1 MLEKYA
7 SAINKIRRID
17 DLKDELRAL
26 KGEDGKLSS
35 SAMVYRKKNDWRE
48 KAGNDDA
55 ISRINE
61 RRTTVSKRE
70 ALVKAEIKSL
80 RNEVYDLLSECFAE
94 AKSEEHRAKV
104 REACIYA
111 SDGRYV
117 ISEVGKTPSS
127 FGKCIIVGKRY
138 TSDES
143 KDGRVEKLVRGG
155 IKNTSGR
162 FLIFPE
168 VVVYAY
174 DKYKT
179 EGEYV
184 ATYEKFSR
192 GGKIVAETP
201 IKEIKKIEDF
211 TFDETS
217 EEYPTAN
224 PGSYEAADSTEGYDY
239 GASDEKT
246 EYDYN
251 AEPVTEKAA
260 EEIREETEPQTSKPE
275 TKKTESAVAPT
286 QKADDRTNETFEAV
300 KEKFVNRSSLV
311 ALLLAVVW
319 AGFFLWATLIG
330 VDKNTFWETPL
341 KFAVVYFGIAMVSA
355 IAAKG
360 KNEVFA
366 LFSLYGGALS
376 AFCLAASRNPLVALP
391 LPVAM
396 FVGGLISTFISASAK
411 NKSAN
416 ADTVVLLEKVA
427 FGVWAAFLARSLFG
441 QIGFDLF
448 YICSASAVGA
458 IAILCAALLFKAKDP
473 AAKRALKGYAI
484 GAAAYALVVSFAF
497 RVEICVIIAVVACA
511 LIAAVEVL
519 FGNDDV

>member
-7 SAINKIRRID
+7 LAINKIRRID
-17 DLKDELRAL
+17 DLKDELRSL

-127 FGKCIIVGKRY
+127 FGKCVIVGKRY

-155 IKNTSGR
+155 VKNTSGR

-211 TFDETS
+211 TFDEPP
-217 EEYPTAN
+217 EEYRTAN
-224 PGSYEAADSTEGYDY
+224 SEGFYEEAEPTENYDY
-239 GASDEKT
+239 GASGEKT

-251 AEPVTEKAA
+251 AEPATETTDVKPDA
-260 EEIREETEPQTSKPE
+260 TEPE
-275 TKKTESAVAPT
+275 TKKSEPIVAPT
-286 QKADDRTNETFEAV
+286 QKADDRTNETLEAV

-311 ALLLAVVW
+311 ALLFAVVW

-330 VDKNTFWETPL
+330 VDKETFWETPV
-341 KFAVVYFGIAMVSA
+341 KFAVVYFGIVVAST

-376 AFCLAASRNPLVALP
+376 AFCLAASKNPLVALP

-396 FVGGLISTFISASAK
+396 FVGGLISTFISATAK
-411 NKSAN
+411 NKAAN
-416 ADTVVLLEKVA
+416 ADTVALFEKVA
-427 FGVWAAFLARSLFG
+427 FGVWAALLARSLFG
-441 QIGFDLF
+441 QDGFGLF
-448 YICSASAVGA
+448 YACADSAVGA
-458 IAILCAALLFKAKDP
+458 IAVSCAALLFKAKDP
-473 AAKRALKGYAI
+473 AAKRALKSYAI
-484 GAAAYALVVSFAF
+484 GAAAYALVAAFAF
-497 RVEICVIIAVVACA
+497 GAEICVIIAVGACA
-511 LIAAVEVL
+511 LIAAVAVL
-519 FGNDDV
+519 SGNDDV

>member
-7 SAINKIRRID
+7 LAINKIRRID
-17 DLKDELRAL
+17 DLKDELRSL

-155 IKNTSGR
+155 VKNTSGR

-192 GGKIVAETP
+192 GGKIVVETP

-211 TFDETS
+211 TFDEPP
-217 EEYPTAN
+217 EEYRTAN
-224 PGSYEAADSTEGYDY
+224 SEGFYEEAEPAGNYDY

-251 AEPVTEKAA
+251 AGSATETTGVKPDA
-260 EEIREETEPQTSKPE
+260 TEPE
-275 TKKTESAVAPT
+275 TKKSEPIVAPV
-286 QKADDRTNETFEAV
+286 QKADDRTNETLEAV

-311 ALLLAVVW
+311 ALLFAVVW

-355 IAAKG
+355 VAAKG

-396 FVGGLISTFISASAK
+396 FVCGLISTFISASAK

-448 YICSASAVGA
+448 YVCSASAVGA

>member
-211 TFDETS
+211 TFDEPP
-217 EEYPTAN
+217 EEYRTAN
-224 PGSYEAADSTEGYDY
+224 SEGFYEEAEPTENYDY
-239 GASDEKT
+239 GASGEKT

-251 AEPVTEKAA
+251 AEPAMETTDVKPDATE
-260 EEIREETEPQTSKPE
+260 PE
-275 TKKTESAVAPT
+275 TKKSEPIVAPT
-286 QKADDRTNETFEAV
+286 QKADDRTNETLEAV

-311 ALLLAVVW
+311 ALLFAVVW

-448 YICSASAVGA
+448 YVCSASAVGA

>member
-143 KDGRVEKLVRGG
+143 KDGRVEKVVRGG

-224 PGSYEAADSTEGYDY
+224 PGSYEAADSTESYDY

-251 AEPVTEKAA
+251 AEPVTEKA
-260 EEIREETEPQTSKPE
+260 
-275 TKKTESAVAPT
+275 ESAVAPT

-311 ALLLAVVW
+311 ALLFAVVW

-427 FGVWAAFLARSLFG
+427 FSVWAAFLARSLFG

-448 YICSASAVGA
+448 YVCSASAVGA

-473 AAKRALKGYAI
+473 AAKCALKGYAI

>member
-7 SAINKIRRID
+7 LAINKIRRID
-17 DLKDELRAL
+17 DLKDELRSL

-127 FGKCIIVGKRY
+127 FGKCVIVGKRY

-155 IKNTSGR
+155 VKNTSGR

-211 TFDETS
+211 TFDEPP
-217 EEYPTAN
+217 EEYRTAN
-224 PGSYEAADSTEGYDY
+224 SEGFYEEAEPTENYDY
-239 GASDEKT
+239 GASGEKT

-251 AEPVTEKAA
+251 VKPAMETTDVIPDATE
-260 EEIREETEPQTSKPE
+260 PE
-275 TKKTESAVAPT
+275 TKKSEPIVAPT
-286 QKADDRTNETFEAV
+286 QKADDRTNETLEAV

-311 ALLLAVVW
+311 ALLFAVVW

-330 VDKNTFWETPL
+330 VDKETFRETPV
-341 KFAVVYFGIAMVSA
+341 KFAVVYFGIVVAST

-376 AFCLAASRNPLVALP
+376 AFCLAASKNPLVALP

-396 FVGGLISTFISASAK
+396 FVGGLISTFISTTAK
-411 NKSAN
+411 NKAAN
-416 ADTVVLLEKVA
+416 ADTVALLEKVA
-427 FGVWAAFLARSLFG
+427 FGVWAALLARSLFG
-441 QIGFDLF
+441 QDGFGLF
-448 YICSASAVGA
+448 YACADSAVGA
-458 IAILCAALLFKAKDP
+458 IAVSCAALLFKAKDP
-473 AAKRALKGYAI
+473 ATKRALKSYSI
-484 GAAAYALVVSFAF
+484 GAAAYALVAAFAF
-497 RVEICVIIAVVACA
+497 GAEICVIIAVGACA
-511 LIAAVEVL
+511 LIAAVAGL

>member
-7 SAINKIRRID
+7 LAINKIRRID
-17 DLKDELRAL
+17 DLKDELRSL

-127 FGKCIIVGKRY
+127 FGKCVIVGKRY

-155 IKNTSGR
+155 VKNTSGR

-211 TFDETS
+211 TFDEPP
-217 EEYPTAN
+217 EEYRTAN
-224 PGSYEAADSTEGYDY
+224 SDGFYEEAEPTENYDY
-239 GASDEKT
+239 GASGEKT

-251 AEPVTEKAA
+251 AKPAMETTDVKPDATE
-260 EEIREETEPQTSKPE
+260 PE
-275 TKKTESAVAPT
+275 TKKSEPIVAPT
-286 QKADDRTNETFEAV
+286 QKADDRTNETLEAV

-311 ALLLAVVW
+311 ALLFAVVW

-396 FVGGLISTFISASAK
+396 FVGGLISTFISATAK
-411 NKSAN
+411 NKASN
-416 ADTVVLLEKVA
+416 ADTVALLEKVA
-427 FGVWAAFLARSLFG
+427 FGVWAALLARSLFG
-441 QIGFDLF
+441 QDGFGLF
-448 YICSASAVGA
+448 YACADSAVGA
-458 IAILCAALLFKAKDP
+458 IAVSCAALLFKAKDP
-473 AAKRALKGYAI
+473 AAKRALKSYSI
-484 GAAAYALVVSFAF
+484 GAAAYALVAAFAF
-497 RVEICVIIAVVACA
+497 GAEICVIIAVGACA
-511 LIAAVEVL
+511 LIAAVAVL

>member
-7 SAINKIRRID
+7 LAINKIRRID
-17 DLKDELRAL
+17 DLKDELRSL

-127 FGKCIIVGKRY
+127 FGKCVIVGKRY

-155 IKNTSGR
+155 VKNTSGR

-211 TFDETS
+211 TFDEPP
-217 EEYPTAN
+217 EEYRTAN
-224 PGSYEAADSTEGYDY
+224 SEGFYEEAESTENYDY
-239 GASDEKT
+239 GASGEKT

-251 AEPVTEKAA
+251 AEPAMETTDVKPDATE
-260 EEIREETEPQTSKPE
+260 PE
-275 TKKTESAVAPT
+275 TKKSEPIVAPT
-286 QKADDRTNETFEAV
+286 QKADDRTNETLEAV

-311 ALLLAVVW
+311 ALLFAVVW

-330 VDKNTFWETPL
+330 VDKETFRETPV
-341 KFAVVYFGIAMVSA
+341 KFAVVYFGIVVAST

-376 AFCLAASRNPLVALP
+376 AFCLAASKNPLVALP

-396 FVGGLISTFISASAK
+396 FVGGLISTFISATAK
-411 NKSAN
+411 NKAAN
-416 ADTVVLLEKVA
+416 ADTVALLEKVA
-427 FGVWAAFLARSLFG
+427 FGVWAALLARSLFG
-441 QIGFDLF
+441 QDGFGLF
-448 YICSASAVGA
+448 YACADSAVGA
-458 IAILCAALLFKAKDP
+458 IAVSCAALLFKAKDP
-473 AAKRALKGYAI
+473 AAKRALKSYSI
-484 GAAAYALVVSFAF
+484 GSAAYALVAAFAF
-497 RVEICVIIAVVACA
+497 GAEICVIIAVGACA
-511 LIAAVEVL
+511 LIAAVAVL

>member
-211 TFDETS
+211 TFDETP
-217 EEYPTAN
+217 EEYRTAN
-224 PGSYEAADSTEGYDY
+224 SEGFYEEAEPTENYDY
-239 GASDEKT
+239 GASGEKT
-246 EYDYN
+246 EYDHN
-251 AEPVTEKAA
+251 AKPAMETTDVKPDATE
-260 EEIREETEPQTSKPE
+260 PE
-275 TKKTESAVAPT
+275 TKKSEPIVAPT

-311 ALLLAVVW
+311 ALLFAVVW

-448 YICSASAVGA
+448 YVCSASAVGA

>member
-7 SAINKIRRID
+7 LAINKIRRID
-17 DLKDELRAL
+17 DLKDELRSL

-127 FGKCIIVGKRY
+127 FGKCVIVGKRY

-155 IKNTSGR
+155 VKNTSGR

-211 TFDETS
+211 TFDEPP
-217 EEYPTAN
+217 EEYRTAN
-224 PGSYEAADSTEGYDY
+224 SEGFYEEAEPTENYDY
-239 GASDEKT
+239 GASGEKT

-251 AEPVTEKAA
+251 AKPAMETTDVKPDATE
-260 EEIREETEPQTSKPE
+260 PE
-275 TKKTESAVAPT
+275 TKKSEPIVVPT
-286 QKADDRTNETFEAV
+286 QKADDRTNETLEAV

-311 ALLLAVVW
+311 ALLFAVVW

-330 VDKNTFWETPL
+330 VDKETFWETPV
-341 KFAVVYFGIAMVSA
+341 KFAVVYFGIVVAST

-376 AFCLAASRNPLVALP
+376 AFCLAASKNPLVALP

-396 FVGGLISTFISASAK
+396 FVGGLISTFISATAK
-411 NKSAN
+411 NKASN
-416 ADTVVLLEKVA
+416 ADTVALLEKVA
-427 FGVWAAFLARSLFG
+427 FGVWAALLARSLSGQDGFG
-441 QIGFDLF
+441 LF
-448 YICSASAVGA
+448 YACADSAVGA
-458 IAILCAALLFKAKDP
+458 IAVSCAALLFKAKDP
-473 AAKRALKGYAI
+473 AAKRALKSYAI
-484 GAAAYALVVSFAF
+484 GAAAYALVAAFAF
-497 RVEICVIIAVVACA
+497 GAEICVIIAVGACA
-511 LIAAVEVL
+511 LIAAVAVL
-519 FGNDDV
+519 SGNDDV

>member
-7 SAINKIRRID
+7 LAINKIRRID
-17 DLKDELRAL
+17 DLKDELRSL

-155 IKNTSGR
+155 VKNTSGR

-211 TFDETS
+211 TFDEPP
-217 EEYPTAN
+217 EEYRTAN
-224 PGSYEAADSTEGYDY
+224 SEGFYEEAEPTENYDY
-239 GASDEKT
+239 GASGEKT

-251 AEPVTEKAA
+251 AKPATETTDVKPDA
-260 EEIREETEPQTSKPE
+260 TEPE
-275 TKKTESAVAPT
+275 TKKSEPIVAPT
-286 QKADDRTNETFEAV
+286 QKADDRTNETLEAV

-311 ALLLAVVW
+311 ALLFAVVW

-330 VDKNTFWETPL
+330 VDKETFRETPV
-341 KFAVVYFGIAMVSA
+341 KFAVVYFGIVVAST

-376 AFCLAASRNPLVALP
+376 AFCLAASKNPLVALP

-396 FVGGLISTFISASAK
+396 FVGGLISTFISATAK
-411 NKSAN
+411 NKASN
-416 ADTVVLLEKVA
+416 ADTVALLEKVA
-427 FGVWAAFLARSLFG
+427 FGVWAALLARSLFG
-441 QIGFDLF
+441 QDGFGLF
-448 YICSASAVGA
+448 YACADSAVGA
-458 IAILCAALLFKAKDP
+458 IAVSCAALLFKAKDP
-473 AAKRALKGYAI
+473 AAKRVLKSYSI
-484 GAAAYALVVSFAF
+484 GSAAYALVAAFAF
-497 RVEICVIIAVVACA
+497 GAEICVIIAVGACA
-511 LIAAVEVL
+511 LIAAVAVL
-519 FGNDDV
+519 SGNDDV

>member
-7 SAINKIRRID
+7 LAINKIRRID
-17 DLKDELRAL
+17 DLKDELRSL

-127 FGKCIIVGKRY
+127 FGKCVIVGKRY

-155 IKNTSGR
+155 VKNTSGR

-211 TFDETS
+211 TFDEPP
-217 EEYPTAN
+217 EEYRAAN
-224 PGSYEAADSTEGYDY
+224 PGSYEAADSTESYDY

-275 TKKTESAVAPT
+275 TKKSEPIVAPT
-286 QKADDRTNETFEAV
+286 QKADDRTNETLEAV

-311 ALLLAVVW
+311 ALLFAVVW

-330 VDKNTFWETPL
+330 VDKETFWETPV
-341 KFAVVYFGIAMVSA
+341 KFAVVYFGIVVAST

-376 AFCLAASRNPLVALP
+376 AFCLAASKNPLVALP

-396 FVGGLISTFISASAK
+396 FVGGLISTFISATAK
-411 NKSAN
+411 NKAAN
-416 ADTVVLLEKVA
+416 ADTVALLEKVA
-427 FGVWAAFLARSLFG
+427 FGVWAALLARSLFG
-441 QIGFDLF
+441 QDGFGLF
-448 YICSASAVGA
+448 YACADSAVGA
-458 IAILCAALLFKAKDP
+458 IAVSCAALLFKAKDP
-473 AAKRALKGYAI
+473 AAKRALKSYSI
-484 GAAAYALVVSFAF
+484 GAAAYALVAAFAF
-497 RVEICVIIAVVACA
+497 GAEICVIIAVGACA
-511 LIAAVEVL
+511 LIAAVAVL

>member
-7 SAINKIRRID
+7 LAINKIRRID
-17 DLKDELRAL
+17 DLKDELRSL

-155 IKNTSGR
+155 VKNTSGR

-211 TFDETS
+211 TFDEPP
-217 EEYPTAN
+217 EEYRTAN
-224 PGSYEAADSTEGYDY
+224 SEGFYEEAEPTENYDY
-239 GASDEKT
+239 GASGEKT

-251 AEPVTEKAA
+251 VKPATETTGVKPDA
-260 EEIREETEPQTSKPE
+260 TEPE
-275 TKKTESAVAPT
+275 TKKSEPIVAPT
-286 QKADDRTNETFEAV
+286 QKADDRTNETLEAV

-311 ALLLAVVW
+311 ALLFAVVW

-330 VDKNTFWETPL
+330 VDKETFWETPV
-341 KFAVVYFGIAMVSA
+341 KFAVVYFGIVVAST

-376 AFCLAASRNPLVALP
+376 AFCLAASKNPLVALP

-396 FVGGLISTFISASAK
+396 FVGGLISTFISATAK
-411 NKSAN
+411 NKAAN
-416 ADTVVLLEKVA
+416 ADTVALLEKVA
-427 FGVWAAFLARSLFG
+427 FGVWAALLARSLFG
-441 QIGFDLF
+441 QDGFGLF
-448 YICSASAVGA
+448 YACADSAVGA
-458 IAILCAALLFKAKDP
+458 IAVSCAALLFKAKDP
-473 AAKRALKGYAI
+473 AAKRALKSYSI
-484 GAAAYALVVSFAF
+484 GAAAYALVAAFAF
-497 RVEICVIIAVVACA
+497 GAEMCVIIAVGACA
-511 LIAAVEVL
+511 LIAAVAVL

>member
-224 PGSYEAADSTEGYDY
+224 PGSYEAADSTESYDY

-251 AEPVTEKAA
+251 AEPAMETTDVKPDATE
-260 EEIREETEPQTSKPE
+260 PE
-275 TKKTESAVAPT
+275 TKKSEPIVAPT
-286 QKADDRTNETFEAV
+286 QKADDRTNETLEAV

-311 ALLLAVVW
+311 ALLFAVVW

-376 AFCLAASRNPLVALP
+376 AFCLAASSNPLVALP

-448 YICSASAVGA
+448 YVCSASAVGA

>member
-143 KDGRVEKLVRGG
+143 KDGRVERLVRGG

-184 ATYEKFSR
+184 STYEKFSR
-192 GGKIVAETP
+192 GGKVVAEPP
-201 IKEIKKIEDF
+201 IKEIKRIEDF
-211 TFDETS
+211 TFDEMPRDFSPATS
-217 EEYPTAN
+217 
-224 PGSYEAADSTEGYDY
+224 ADVYDDS
-239 GASDEKT
+239 SDESLSAV
-246 EYDYN
+246 YDTDASVEN
-251 AEPVTEKAA
+251 AEYEYEPEKIGSETVKAEA
-260 EEIREETEPQTSKPE
+260 EESEPEKNE
-275 TKKTESAVAPT
+275 RAVAPV
-286 QKADDRTNETFEAV
+286 QKADDRTNETLEAV

-311 ALLLAVVW
+311 ALAFAVLW
-319 AGFFLWATLIG
+319 AGFFLWATLVG
-330 VDKNTFWETPL
+330 ANKETFWQESI
-341 KFAVVYFGIAMVSA
+341 KFAVAYFGIVVSA
-355 IAAKG
+355 TIAAKG
-360 KNEVFA
+360 ENEAFA
-366 LFSLYGGALS
+366 LFSLFGGALS
-376 AFCLAASRNPLVALP
+376 AFCLAASKNPLVALP
-391 LPVAM
+391 LPIAM
-396 FVGGLISTFISASAK
+396 FVGGLISAFASASS
-411 NKSAN
+411 KSKKVN

-427 FGVWAAFLARSLFG
+427 FGVWAALLARTLTENGEFSLVN
-441 QIGFDLF
+441 
-448 YICSASAVGA
+448 ICALSVVGA
-458 IAILCAALLFKAKDP
+458 LALLCAALLFRVKEPD
-473 AAKRALKGYAI
+473 AKRSLKGCVF
-484 GAAAYALVVSFAF
+484 GAAAYALTASFSFSA
-497 RVEICVIIAVVACA
+497 EICAVIAIVACF
-511 LIAAVEVL
+511 LIAAVAVL

>member
-211 TFDETS
+211 TFDEPP
-217 EEYPTAN
+217 EEYRTAN
-224 PGSYEAADSTEGYDY
+224 SEGFYEEAEPTENYDY
-239 GASDEKT
+239 GASGEKT

-251 AEPVTEKAA
+251 AKPATETTDVKPDA
-260 EEIREETEPQTSKPE
+260 TEPE
-275 TKKTESAVAPT
+275 TKKSEPIVAPT

-311 ALLLAVVW
+311 ALLFAVVW

-448 YICSASAVGA
+448 YVCSASAVGA

>member
-7 SAINKIRRID
+7 LAINKIRRID
-17 DLKDELRAL
+17 DLKDELRSL

-127 FGKCIIVGKRY
+127 FGKCVIVGKRY

-155 IKNTSGR
+155 VKNTSGR

-211 TFDETS
+211 TFDEPP
-217 EEYPTAN
+217 EEYRTAN
-224 PGSYEAADSTEGYDY
+224 SEGFYEETEPTENYDY
-239 GASDEKT
+239 GASGEKT

-251 AEPVTEKAA
+251 AKPAMETTDVKPDAA
-260 EEIREETEPQTSKPE
+260 EPE
-275 TKKTESAVAPT
+275 TKKSEPIVAPT
-286 QKADDRTNETFEAV
+286 QKADDKTNETLEAV

-311 ALLLAVVW
+311 ALLFAVVW

-330 VDKNTFWETPL
+330 VDKETFRETPV
-341 KFAVVYFGIAMVSA
+341 KFAVVYFGIVVAST

-376 AFCLAASRNPLVALP
+376 AFCLAASKNPLVALP

-396 FVGGLISTFISASAK
+396 FVGGLISTFISATAK
-411 NKSAN
+411 NKAAN
-416 ADTVVLLEKVA
+416 ADTVALLEKVA
-427 FGVWAAFLARSLFG
+427 FGVWAALLARSLFG
-441 QIGFDLF
+441 QDGFGLF
-448 YICSASAVGA
+448 YACADSAVGA
-458 IAILCAALLFKAKDP
+458 IAVSCAALLFKAKDP
-473 AAKRALKGYAI
+473 AAKRALKSYSI
-484 GAAAYALVVSFAF
+484 GAAAYALVAAFAF
-497 RVEICVIIAVVACA
+497 GAEICVIIAVGACA
-511 LIAAVEVL
+511 LIAAVAVL

>member
-7 SAINKIRRID
+7 LAINKIRRID
-17 DLKDELRAL
+17 DLKDELRSL

-127 FGKCIIVGKRY
+127 FGKCVIVGKRY

-155 IKNTSGR
+155 VKNTSGR

-211 TFDETS
+211 TFDEPP
-217 EEYPTAN
+217 EEYRTAN
-224 PGSYEAADSTEGYDY
+224 SEGFYEEAEPTENYDY
-239 GASDEKT
+239 GSSGEKT

-251 AEPVTEKAA
+251 AEPATETTGVKPDA
-260 EEIREETEPQTSKPE
+260 TEPE
-275 TKKTESAVAPT
+275 TKKSEPIVAPT
-286 QKADDRTNETFEAV
+286 QKADDRTNETLEAV

-311 ALLLAVVW
+311 ALLFAVVW

-330 VDKNTFWETPL
+330 VDKETFWETPV
-341 KFAVVYFGIAMVSA
+341 KFAVVYFGIVVAST

-376 AFCLAASRNPLVALP
+376 AFCLAASKNPLVALP

-396 FVGGLISTFISASAK
+396 FVGGLISTFISATAK
-411 NKSAN
+411 NKAAN
-416 ADTVVLLEKVA
+416 ADTVALLEKVA
-427 FGVWAAFLARSLFG
+427 FGVWAALLARSLFG
-441 QIGFDLF
+441 QDGFGLF
-448 YICSASAVGA
+448 YVCADSAVGA
-458 IAILCAALLFKAKDP
+458 IAVSCAALLFKAKDP
-473 AAKRALKGYAI
+473 AAKRALKSYSI
-484 GAAAYALVVSFAF
+484 GAAAYALVAAFAF
-497 RVEICVIIAVVACA
+497 GAEICVIIAVGACA
-511 LIAAVEVL
+511 LIAAVAVL
-519 FGNDDV
+519 SGNDDV

>member
-7 SAINKIRRID
+7 LAINKIRRID
-17 DLKDELRAL
+17 DLKDELRSL

-155 IKNTSGR
+155 VKNTSGR

-211 TFDETS
+211 TFDETP
-217 EEYPTAN
+217 EEYRTVNSEGFYEEAEPTEN
-224 PGSYEAADSTEGYDY
+224 YDY
-239 GASDEKT
+239 GASGEKT

-251 AEPVTEKAA
+251 AKPAMETTDLKPDATE
-260 EEIREETEPQTSKPE
+260 PE
-275 TKKTESAVAPT
+275 TKKSEPIVAPT
-286 QKADDRTNETFEAV
+286 QKADDRTNETLEAV

-311 ALLLAVVW
+311 ALLFAVVW

-330 VDKNTFWETPL
+330 VDKETFWETPV
-341 KFAVVYFGIAMVSA
+341 KFAVVYFGIVVAST

-376 AFCLAASRNPLVALP
+376 AFCLAASKNPLVALP

-396 FVGGLISTFISASAK
+396 FVGGLISTFISATAK
-411 NKSAN
+411 NKAAN
-416 ADTVVLLEKVA
+416 ADTVALLEKVA
-427 FGVWAAFLARSLFG
+427 FGVWAALLARSLFG
-441 QIGFDLF
+441 QDGFGLF
-448 YICSASAVGA
+448 YACADSAVGA
-458 IAILCAALLFKAKDP
+458 IAVSCAALLFKAKDP
-473 AAKRALKGYAI
+473 AAKRALKSYSI
-484 GAAAYALVVSFAF
+484 GAAAYVLVAAFAF
-497 RVEICVIIAVVACA
+497 GAEICVIIAVGACA
-511 LIAAVEVL
+511 LIAAVAVL
-519 FGNDDV
+519 SGNDDV

>member
-217 EEYPTAN
+217 EEYRTAN
-224 PGSYEAADSTEGYDY
+224 SEGFYEEAEPTENYDY
-239 GASDEKT
+239 GASGEKT

-251 AEPVTEKAA
+251 AEPAMETTDVKPDATE
-260 EEIREETEPQTSKPE
+260 PE
-275 TKKTESAVAPT
+275 TKKSEPIVAPT
-286 QKADDRTNETFEAV
+286 QKADDRTNETLEAV

-311 ALLLAVVW
+311 ALLFAVVW

-448 YICSASAVGA
+448 YVCSASAVGA

>member
-211 TFDETS
+211 TFDEPP
-217 EEYPTAN
+217 EEYRTAN
-224 PGSYEAADSTEGYDY
+224 SEGFYEEAEPTENYDY
-239 GASDEKT
+239 GASGEKT

-251 AEPVTEKAA
+251 AEPAMETTDVKPDATE
-260 EEIREETEPQTSKPE
+260 PE
-275 TKKTESAVAPT
+275 TKKSEPIVAPT
-286 QKADDRTNETFEAV
+286 QKADDRTNETLEAV

-311 ALLLAVVW
+311 ALLFAVVW

-448 YICSASAVGA
+448 YVCLASAVGA

>member
-7 SAINKIRRID
+7 LAINKIRRID
-17 DLKDELRAL
+17 DLKDELRSL

-127 FGKCIIVGKRY
+127 FGKCVIVGKRY

-155 IKNTSGR
+155 VKNTSGR

-179 EGEYV
+179 AGEYV

-211 TFDETS
+211 TFDEPP
-217 EEYPTAN
+217 EEYRTAN
-224 PGSYEAADSTEGYDY
+224 SEGFYEEAKPTENYDY
-239 GASDEKT
+239 GASGEKT

-251 AEPVTEKAA
+251 AKPAMETTDVKPDATE
-260 EEIREETEPQTSKPE
+260 PE
-275 TKKTESAVAPT
+275 TKKSEPIVAPT
-286 QKADDRTNETFEAV
+286 QKADDKTNETLEAV

-311 ALLLAVVW
+311 ALLFAVVW

-330 VDKNTFWETPL
+330 VDKETFRETPV
-341 KFAVVYFGIAMVSA
+341 KFAVVYFGIVVAST

-376 AFCLAASRNPLVALP
+376 AFCLAASKNPLVALP

-396 FVGGLISTFISASAK
+396 FVGGLISTFISATAK
-411 NKSAN
+411 NKASN
-416 ADTVVLLEKVA
+416 ADTVALLEKVA
-427 FGVWAAFLARSLFG
+427 FGVWAALLARSLFG
-441 QIGFDLF
+441 QDGFGLF
-448 YICSASAVGA
+448 YACADSAVGA
-458 IAILCAALLFKAKDP
+458 IAVSCAALLFKAKDP
-473 AAKRALKGYAI
+473 AAKRVLKSYSI
-484 GAAAYALVVSFAF
+484 GSAAYALVAAFAF
-497 RVEICVIIAVVACA
+497 GAEICVIIAVGACA
-511 LIAAVEVL
+511 LIAAVAVL
-519 FGNDDV
+519 SGNDDV

>member
-7 SAINKIRRID
+7 LAINKIRRID
-17 DLKDELRAL
+17 DLKDELRSL

-155 IKNTSGR
+155 VKNTSGR

-192 GGKIVAETP
+192 GGRIVAETP

-211 TFDETS
+211 TFDEPP
-217 EEYPTAN
+217 EEYRTAN
-224 PGSYEAADSTEGYDY
+224 SEGFYEEAGPIGNYDY
-239 GASDEKT
+239 GASGEKT

-251 AEPVTEKAA
+251 AGPAA
-260 EEIREETEPQTSKPE
+260 ETTGVKPDATEPE
-275 TKKTESAVAPT
+275 TKKSEPLVAPA
-286 QKADDRTNETFEAV
+286 QKADDRTNETLEAV
-300 KEKFVNRSSLV
+300 KEKLVNRSSLV
-311 ALLLAVVW
+311 ALLFAVVW

-330 VDKNTFWETPL
+330 VDKETFWETPV
-341 KFAVVYFGIAMVSA
+341 KFAVVYFGIVVAST

-376 AFCLAASRNPLVALP
+376 AFCLAASKSPLVALP

-396 FVGGLISTFISASAK
+396 FVGGLISTFISATAK
-411 NKSAN
+411 NKAAN
-416 ADTVVLLEKVA
+416 ADTVALLEKVA
-427 FGVWAAFLARSLFG
+427 FGVWAALLTRSLLGQDGFG
-441 QIGFDLF
+441 LLYACAD
-448 YICSASAVGA
+448 SAVGA
-458 IAILCAALLFKAKDP
+458 IAVSCAALLFKAKDP

-484 GAAAYALVVSFAF
+484 GAAAYALVAAFAF

-519 FGNDDV
+519 FGDDDV

>member
-7 SAINKIRRID
+7 LAINKIRRID
-17 DLKDELRAL
+17 DLKDELRSL

-127 FGKCIIVGKRY
+127 FGKCVIVGKRY

-155 IKNTSGR
+155 VKNTSGR

-211 TFDETS
+211 TFDEPP
-217 EEYPTAN
+217 EEYRTAN
-224 PGSYEAADSTEGYDY
+224 SEGFYEEVEPTENYDY
-239 GASDEKT
+239 GASGEKT

-251 AEPVTEKAA
+251 AKPATETTGVKPDA
-260 EEIREETEPQTSKPE
+260 TEPE
-275 TKKTESAVAPT
+275 TKKSEQIVAPT
-286 QKADDRTNETFEAV
+286 QKADDRTNETLEAV

-311 ALLLAVVW
+311 ALLFAVVW

-330 VDKNTFWETPL
+330 VDKETFWETPV
-341 KFAVVYFGIAMVSA
+341 KFAVVYFGIVVAST

-376 AFCLAASRNPLVALP
+376 AFCLAASKNPLVALP

-396 FVGGLISTFISASAK
+396 FVGGLISTFISATAK
-411 NKSAN
+411 NKAAN
-416 ADTVVLLEKVA
+416 ADTVALLEKVA
-427 FGVWAAFLARSLFG
+427 FGVWAALLARSLFG
-441 QIGFDLF
+441 QDGFGLF
-448 YICSASAVGA
+448 YACADSAVGA
-458 IAILCAALLFKAKDP
+458 IAVSCAALLFKAKDP
-473 AAKRALKGYAI
+473 AAKRALKSYSI
-484 GAAAYALVVSFAF
+484 GAAAYALVAAFAF
-497 RVEICVIIAVVACA
+497 GAEICVLIAVGACA
-511 LIAAVEVL
+511 LIAAVAGL
-519 FGNDDV
+519 SGNDDV

>member
-7 SAINKIRRID
+7 LAINKIRRID
-17 DLKDELRAL
+17 DLKDELRSL

-127 FGKCIIVGKRY
+127 FGKCVIVGKRY

-155 IKNTSGR
+155 VKNTSGR

-211 TFDETS
+211 TFDEPP
-217 EEYPTAN
+217 EEYRTAN
-224 PGSYEAADSTEGYDY
+224 SEGFYEEAEPTENYDY
-239 GASDEKT
+239 GASGEKT

-251 AEPVTEKAA
+251 AEPATETTGVKPDA
-260 EEIREETEPQTSKPE
+260 TEPE
-275 TKKTESAVAPT
+275 TKKSEPIVAPT
-286 QKADDRTNETFEAV
+286 QKADDRTNETLEAV

-311 ALLLAVVW
+311 ALLFAVVW

-330 VDKNTFWETPL
+330 VDKETFWETPV
-341 KFAVVYFGIAMVSA
+341 KFAVVYFGIVVAST

-376 AFCLAASRNPLVALP
+376 AFCLAASKNPLVALP

-396 FVGGLISTFISASAK
+396 FVGGLISTFISATAK
-411 NKSAN
+411 NKAAN
-416 ADTVVLLEKVA
+416 ADTVALLEKVA
-427 FGVWAAFLARSLFG
+427 FGVWAALLARSLFG
-441 QIGFDLF
+441 QDGFGLF
-448 YICSASAVGA
+448 YACADSAVGA
-458 IAILCAALLFKAKDP
+458 IAVSCAALLFKAKDP
-473 AAKRALKGYAI
+473 AAKRALKSYAI
-484 GAAAYALVVSFAF
+484 GAAAYALVAAFAF
-497 RVEICVIIAVVACA
+497 GAEICVIIAVGACA
-511 LIAAVEVL
+511 LIAAVAGL

>member
-7 SAINKIRRID
+7 LAINKIRRID
-17 DLKDELRAL
+17 DLKDELRSL

-127 FGKCIIVGKRY
+127 FGKCVIVGKRY

-155 IKNTSGR
+155 VKNTSGR

-211 TFDETS
+211 TFDEPP
-217 EEYPTAN
+217 EEYRTAN
-224 PGSYEAADSTEGYDY
+224 SEGFYEETEPIENYDY
-239 GASDEKT
+239 GASGEKT

-251 AEPVTEKAA
+251 AKPAMETTDVKPDA
-260 EEIREETEPQTSKPE
+260 TEPE
-275 TKKTESAVAPT
+275 TNKSEPIVAPT
-286 QKADDRTNETFEAV
+286 QKADDRTNETLEAV

-311 ALLLAVVW
+311 ALLFAVVW

-330 VDKNTFWETPL
+330 VDKETFRETPV
-341 KFAVVYFGIAMVSA
+341 KFAVVYFGIVVAST

-376 AFCLAASRNPLVALP
+376 AFCLAASKNPLVALP

-396 FVGGLISTFISASAK
+396 FVGGLISTFISATAK
-411 NKSAN
+411 NKAAN
-416 ADTVVLLEKVA
+416 ADTVALLEKVA
-427 FGVWAAFLARSLFG
+427 FGVWAALLARSLFG
-441 QIGFDLF
+441 QDGFGLF
-448 YICSASAVGA
+448 YACADSAVGA
-458 IAILCAALLFKAKDP
+458 IAVSCAALLFKAKDP
-473 AAKRALKGYAI
+473 AAKRALKSYSI
-484 GAAAYALVVSFAF
+484 GAAAYALVAAFAF
-497 RVEICVIIAVVACA
+497 GAEICVIIAVGACA
-511 LIAAVEVL
+511 LIAAVAVL

>member
-7 SAINKIRRID
+7 LAINKIRRID
-17 DLKDELRAL
+17 DLKDELRSL

-127 FGKCIIVGKRY
+127 FGKCVIVGKRY

-155 IKNTSGR
+155 VKNTSGR

-211 TFDETS
+211 TFDEPP
-217 EEYPTAN
+217 EEYRTAN
-224 PGSYEAADSTEGYDY
+224 SEGFYEEAEPTENYDY
-239 GASDEKT
+239 GVSGEKT

-251 AEPVTEKAA
+251 AKPAMETTDVKPDATE
-260 EEIREETEPQTSKPE
+260 PE
-275 TKKTESAVAPT
+275 TKKSEPIVAPT
-286 QKADDRTNETFEAV
+286 QKADDRTNETLEAV

-311 ALLLAVVW
+311 ALLFAVVW

-330 VDKNTFWETPL
+330 VEKETFRETPV
-341 KFAVVYFGIAMVSA
+341 KFAVVYFGIVVAST

-376 AFCLAASRNPLVALP
+376 AFCLAASKNPLVALP

-396 FVGGLISTFISASAK
+396 FVGGLISTFISATAK
-411 NKSAN
+411 NKAAN
-416 ADTVVLLEKVA
+416 ADTVALLEKVA
-427 FGVWAAFLARSLFG
+427 FGVWAALLARSLFG
-441 QIGFDLF
+441 QDGFGLF
-448 YICSASAVGA
+448 YACADSAVGA
-458 IAILCAALLFKAKDP
+458 IAVSCAALLFKAKDP
-473 AAKRALKGYAI
+473 AAKRALKSYSI
-484 GAAAYALVVSFAF
+484 GAAAYALVAAFAF
-497 RVEICVIIAVVACA
+497 GAEICVIIAVGACA
-511 LIAAVEVL
+511 LIAAVAVL

>member
-224 PGSYEAADSTEGYDY
+224 PGSYEAADSTESYDY
-239 GASDEKT
+239 GASGEKT

-251 AEPVTEKAA
+251 AEPAMETTDVKPDATE
-260 EEIREETEPQTSKPE
+260 PE
-275 TKKTESAVAPT
+275 TKKSEPIVAPT
-286 QKADDRTNETFEAV
+286 QKADDRTNETLEAV

-311 ALLLAVVW
+311 ALLFAVVW

-448 YICSASAVGA
+448 YVCSASAVGA

-497 RVEICVIIAVVACA
+497 RVEICVIIAVGACA

>member
-143 KDGRVEKLVRGG
+143 KDGRVEKVVRGG

-224 PGSYEAADSTEGYDY
+224 PGSYEAADSTESYDY

-251 AEPVTEKAA
+251 AEPVTEKA
-260 EEIREETEPQTSKPE
+260 
-275 TKKTESAVAPT
+275 ESAVAPT

-311 ALLLAVVW
+311 ALLFAVVW

-448 YICSASAVGA
+448 YVCSASAVGA

>member
-224 PGSYEAADSTEGYDY
+224 PGSYEAADSTESYDY

-251 AEPVTEKAA
+251 AKPAMETTDVKPDATE
-260 EEIREETEPQTSKPE
+260 PE
-275 TKKTESAVAPT
+275 TKKSEPIVAPT
-286 QKADDRTNETFEAV
+286 QKADDRTNETFETV

-311 ALLLAVVW
+311 ALLFAVVW

-448 YICSASAVGA
+448 YVCSASAVGA
-458 IAILCAALLFKAKDP
+458 IAILCAALLFKVKDP

>member
-7 SAINKIRRID
+7 LAINKIRRID
-17 DLKDELRAL
+17 DLKDELRSL

-127 FGKCIIVGKRY
+127 FGKCVIVGKRY

-155 IKNTSGR
+155 VKNTSGR

-211 TFDETS
+211 TFDEPP
-217 EEYPTAN
+217 EEYRTAN
-224 PGSYEAADSTEGYDY
+224 SEGFYEEAEPTENYDY
-239 GASDEKT
+239 GASGEKT

-251 AEPVTEKAA
+251 AKPAMETTDLKPDATE
-260 EEIREETEPQTSKPE
+260 PE
-275 TKKTESAVAPT
+275 TKKSEPIVAPT
-286 QKADDRTNETFEAV
+286 QKADDRTNETLEAV

-311 ALLLAVVW
+311 ALLFAVVW
-319 AGFFLWATLIG
+319 AGFFLWATLIV
-330 VDKNTFWETPL
+330 VDKETFWETPV
-341 KFAVVYFGIAMVSA
+341 KFAVVYFGIVVAST

-376 AFCLAASRNPLVALP
+376 AFCIAASKNPLVALP

-396 FVGGLISTFISASAK
+396 FVGGLISTFISATAK
-411 NKSAN
+411 NKAAN
-416 ADTVVLLEKVA
+416 ADTVALLEKVA
-427 FGVWAAFLARSLFG
+427 FGVWAALLARSLFG
-441 QIGFDLF
+441 QDGFGLF
-448 YICSASAVGA
+448 YACADSAVGA
-458 IAILCAALLFKAKDP
+458 IAVSCAALLFKAKDP
-473 AAKRALKGYAI
+473 AAKRALKSYSI
-484 GAAAYALVVSFAF
+484 GAAAYALVAAFAF
-497 RVEICVIIAVVACA
+497 GAEICVIIAVGACA
-511 LIAAVEVL
+511 LIAAVAVL

>member
-7 SAINKIRRID
+7 LAINKIRRID
-17 DLKDELRAL
+17 DLKDELRSL

-127 FGKCIIVGKRY
+127 FGKCVIVGKRY

-155 IKNTSGR
+155 VKNTSGR

-211 TFDETS
+211 TFDEPP
-217 EEYPTAN
+217 EEYRTAN
-224 PGSYEAADSTEGYDY
+224 SEGFYEEAEPTENYDY
-239 GASDEKT
+239 GASGEKT
-246 EYDYN
+246 EYDYS
-251 AEPVTEKAA
+251 AEPAMETTDVKPDATE
-260 EEIREETEPQTSKPE
+260 PE
-275 TKKTESAVAPT
+275 TKKSEPIVAPT
-286 QKADDRTNETFEAV
+286 QKADDRTNETLEAV

-311 ALLLAVVW
+311 ALLFAVVW

-330 VDKNTFWETPL
+330 VDKETFRETPV
-341 KFAVVYFGIAMVSA
+341 KFAVVYFGIVVAST

-376 AFCLAASRNPLVALP
+376 AFCLAASKNPLVALP

-396 FVGGLISTFISASAK
+396 FVGGLISTFISATAK
-411 NKSAN
+411 NKAAN
-416 ADTVVLLEKVA
+416 ADTVALLEKVA
-427 FGVWAAFLARSLFG
+427 FGVWAALLARSLFG
-441 QIGFDLF
+441 QDGFGLF
-448 YICSASAVGA
+448 YACADSAVGA
-458 IAILCAALLFKAKDP
+458 IAVSCAVLLFKAKDP
-473 AAKRALKGYAI
+473 AAKRALKSYSI
-484 GAAAYALVVSFAF
+484 GAAAYALVAAFAF
-497 RVEICVIIAVVACA
+497 GAEICVIIAVGACA
-511 LIAAVEVL
+511 LIAAVAVL

>member
-7 SAINKIRRID
+7 LAINKIRRID
-17 DLKDELRAL
+17 DLKDELRSL

-127 FGKCIIVGKRY
+127 FGKCVIVGKRY

-155 IKNTSGR
+155 VKNTSGR

-211 TFDETS
+211 TFDEPP
-217 EEYPTAN
+217 EEYRTAN
-224 PGSYEAADSTEGYDY
+224 SEGFYEEAEPTGNYDY
-239 GASDEKT
+239 GTSGEKT

-251 AEPVTEKAA
+251 AKPAMGTTDVKPDATE
-260 EEIREETEPQTSKPE
+260 PE
-275 TKKTESAVAPT
+275 TKKSEPIVAPT
-286 QKADDRTNETFEAV
+286 QKADDKTNETLEAV

-311 ALLLAVVW
+311 ALLFAVVW

-330 VDKNTFWETPL
+330 VDKETFRETPV
-341 KFAVVYFGIAMVSA
+341 KFAVVYFGIVVAST

-448 YICSASAVGA
+448 YVCSASAVGA

>member
-7 SAINKIRRID
+7 LAINKIRRID
-17 DLKDELRAL
+17 DLKDELRSL

-127 FGKCIIVGKRY
+127 FGKCVIVGKRY

-155 IKNTSGR
+155 VKNTSGR

-211 TFDETS
+211 TFDEPP
-217 EEYPTAN
+217 EEYRTAN
-224 PGSYEAADSTEGYDY
+224 SEGFYEEAEPTENYDY
-239 GASDEKT
+239 GASGEKT

-251 AEPVTEKAA
+251 AKPAMETTDVKPDATE
-260 EEIREETEPQTSKPE
+260 PE
-275 TKKTESAVAPT
+275 TKKSEPIAAPT
-286 QKADDRTNETFEAV
+286 QKADDRTNETLEAV

-311 ALLLAVVW
+311 ALLFAVVW

-330 VDKNTFWETPL
+330 VDKETFWETPV
-341 KFAVVYFGIAMVSA
+341 KFAVVYFGIVVAST

-376 AFCLAASRNPLVALP
+376 AFCLAASKNPLVALP

-396 FVGGLISTFISASAK
+396 FVGGLISTFISATAK
-411 NKSAN
+411 NKAAN
-416 ADTVVLLEKVA
+416 ADTVALLEKVA
-427 FGVWAAFLARSLFG
+427 FGVWAALLARSLFG
-441 QIGFDLF
+441 QDGFGLF
-448 YICSASAVGA
+448 YACADSAVGA
-458 IAILCAALLFKAKDP
+458 IAVSCAALLFKAKDP
-473 AAKRALKGYAI
+473 AAKRALKSYSI
-484 GAAAYALVVSFAF
+484 GAAAYALVAAFAF
-497 RVEICVIIAVVACA
+497 GAEICVIIAVGACA
-511 LIAAVEVL
+511 LIAAVAVL

>member
-7 SAINKIRRID
+7 LAINKIRRID
-17 DLKDELRAL
+17 DLKDELRSL

-155 IKNTSGR
+155 VKNTSGR

-211 TFDETS
+211 TFDEPP
-217 EEYPTAN
+217 EEYRTAN
-224 PGSYEAADSTEGYDY
+224 SEGFYEEAEPTENYDY
-239 GASDEKT
+239 GASCEKT

-251 AEPVTEKAA
+251 AEPATEKTDVKPDA
-260 EEIREETEPQTSKPE
+260 TEPE
-275 TKKTESAVAPT
+275 TKKSEPIVAPT
-286 QKADDRTNETFEAV
+286 QKADDRTNETLEAV

-311 ALLLAVVW
+311 ALLFAVVW

-330 VDKNTFWETPL
+330 VDKETFWETPV
-341 KFAVVYFGIAMVSA
+341 KFAVVYFGIVVAST

-376 AFCLAASRNPLVALP
+376 AFCLAATKNPLVALP

-396 FVGGLISTFISASAK
+396 FVGGLISTFISATAK
-411 NKSAN
+411 NKASN
-416 ADTVVLLEKVA
+416 ADTVALLEKVA
-427 FGVWAAFLARSLFG
+427 FGVWAALLARSLFG
-441 QIGFDLF
+441 QDGFGLF
-448 YICSASAVGA
+448 YACADSAVGA
-458 IAILCAALLFKAKDP
+458 IAVSCAALLFKAKDP
-473 AAKRALKGYAI
+473 AAKRALKSYSI
-484 GAAAYALVVSFAF
+484 GAAAYALVAAFAF
-497 RVEICVIIAVVACA
+497 GAEICVIIAVGACA
-511 LIAAVEVL
+511 LIAAVAVL
-519 FGNDDV
+519 SGNDDV

>member
-7 SAINKIRRID
+7 LAINKIRRID
-17 DLKDELRAL
+17 DLKDELRSL

-127 FGKCIIVGKRY
+127 FGKCVIVGKRY

-155 IKNTSGR
+155 VKNTSGR

-211 TFDETS
+211 TFDEPP
-217 EEYPTAN
+217 EEYRTAN
-224 PGSYEAADSTEGYDY
+224 SEVFYEEAEPTENYDY
-239 GASDEKT
+239 GASGEKT

-251 AEPVTEKAA
+251 AEPATETTGVKPDA
-260 EEIREETEPQTSKPE
+260 TEPE
-275 TKKTESAVAPT
+275 TKKSEPIVVPT
-286 QKADDRTNETFEAV
+286 QKADDRTNETLEAV

-311 ALLLAVVW
+311 ALLFAVVW

-330 VDKNTFWETPL
+330 VDKETFWETPV
-341 KFAVVYFGIAMVSA
+341 KFAVVYFGIVVAST

-376 AFCLAASRNPLVALP
+376 AFCLAASKNPLVALP

-396 FVGGLISTFISASAK
+396 FVGGLISTFISATAK
-411 NKSAN
+411 NKAAN
-416 ADTVVLLEKVA
+416 ADTVALLEKVA
-427 FGVWAAFLARSLFG
+427 FGVWAALLARSLFG
-441 QIGFDLF
+441 QDGFGLF
-448 YICSASAVGA
+448 YACADSAVGA
-458 IAILCAALLFKAKDP
+458 IAVSCAALLFKAKDP
-473 AAKRALKGYAI
+473 AAKRALKSYSI
-484 GAAAYALVVSFAF
+484 GAAAYALVAAFAF
-497 RVEICVIIAVVACA
+497 GAEICVIIAVGACA
-511 LIAAVEVL
+511 LIAAVAVL
-519 FGNDDV
+519 SGNDDV

>member
-7 SAINKIRRID
+7 LAINKIRRID
-17 DLKDELRAL
+17 DLKDELRSL

-127 FGKCIIVGKRY
+127 FGKCVIVGKRY

-155 IKNTSGR
+155 VKNTSGR

-211 TFDETS
+211 TFDEPP
-217 EEYPTAN
+217 EEYRTAN
-224 PGSYEAADSTEGYDY
+224 SEGFYEEAEPTENYDY
-239 GASDEKT
+239 GASGEKT

-251 AEPVTEKAA
+251 AKPAMETTDVKPDATE
-260 EEIREETEPQTSKPE
+260 PE
-275 TKKTESAVAPT
+275 TKKSEPIVVPT
-286 QKADDRTNETFEAV
+286 QKADDRTNETLEAV

-311 ALLLAVVW
+311 ALLFAVVW

-330 VDKNTFWETPL
+330 VDKETFWETPV
-341 KFAVVYFGIAMVSA
+341 KFAVVYFGIVVAST

-376 AFCLAASRNPLVALP
+376 AFCLAASKNPLVALP

-396 FVGGLISTFISASAK
+396 FVGGLISTFISATAK
-411 NKSAN
+411 NKAAN
-416 ADTVVLLEKVA
+416 ADTVALLEKVA
-427 FGVWAAFLARSLFG
+427 FGVWAALLARSLFG
-441 QIGFDLF
+441 QDGFGLF
-448 YICSASAVGA
+448 YACADSAVGA
-458 IAILCAALLFKAKDP
+458 IAVSCAALLFKAKDP
-473 AAKRALKGYAI
+473 AAKRALKSYAI
-484 GAAAYALVVSFAF
+484 GAAAYALVAAFAF
-497 RVEICVIIAVVACA
+497 GAEICVIIAVGACA
-511 LIAAVEVL
+511 LIAAVAVL
-519 FGNDDV
+519 SGNDDV

>member
-7 SAINKIRRID
+7 LAINKIRRID
-17 DLKDELRAL
+17 DLKDELRSL

-155 IKNTSGR
+155 VKNTSGR

-192 GGKIVAETP
+192 GGKIVVETP

-211 TFDETS
+211 TFDEPP
-217 EEYPTAN
+217 EEYRTAN
-224 PGSYEAADSTEGYDY
+224 SEGFYEEAEPAGNYDY

-251 AEPVTEKAA
+251 AGSATETTGVKPDA
-260 EEIREETEPQTSKPE
+260 TEPE
-275 TKKTESAVAPT
+275 TKKSEPIVAPV
-286 QKADDRTNETFEAV
+286 QKADDRTNETLEAV

-311 ALLLAVVW
+311 ALLFAVVW

-355 IAAKG
+355 VAAKG

-448 YICSASAVGA
+448 YVCSASAVGA

>member
-7 SAINKIRRID
+7 LAINKIRQID
-17 DLKDELRAL
+17 DLKDELRSL

-155 IKNTSGR
+155 VKNTSGR
-162 FLIFPE
+162 FLILPE

-211 TFDETS
+211 TFDEPP
-217 EEYPTAN
+217 EEYRAANSEGFYEEAEPTEN
-224 PGSYEAADSTEGYDY
+224 YDY
-239 GASDEKT
+239 GASGEKT

-251 AEPVTEKAA
+251 AEPATETTDVKPDA
-260 EEIREETEPQTSKPE
+260 TEPE
-275 TKKTESAVAPT
+275 TKKSEPIVAPT
-286 QKADDRTNETFEAV
+286 QKADDKTNETLEAV

-311 ALLLAVVW
+311 ALLFAVVW

-330 VDKNTFWETPL
+330 VDKEIFWETPV
-341 KFAVVYFGIAMVSA
+341 KFAVVYFGIVVAST

-376 AFCLAASRNPLVALP
+376 AFCLAASKNPLVALP

-396 FVGGLISTFISASAK
+396 FVGGLISTFISATAK
-411 NKSAN
+411 NKAAN
-416 ADTVVLLEKVA
+416 ADTVALLEKVA
-427 FGVWAAFLARSLFG
+427 FGVWAALLARSLFG
-441 QIGFDLF
+441 QDGFGLF
-448 YICSASAVGA
+448 YACADSAVGA
-458 IAILCAALLFKAKDP
+458 IAVSCTALLFKAKDP
-473 AAKRALKGYAI
+473 AAKHALKSYSI
-484 GAAAYALVVSFAF
+484 GAAAYALVAAFAF
-497 RVEICVIIAVVACA
+497 GAEICVIIAVGACA
-511 LIAAVEVL
+511 LIAAVAVL
-519 FGNDDV
+519 SGNDDV